1 MSLTINSYI
10 SSTKD
15 GLKPKFKPDLSYDF
29 KEIPKDSVEISSKKS
44 KKKFAN
50 LVAFT
55 GIAVGVATIA
65 FRLYKNKV
73 SKVVKIPEWVD
84 FQRAKTLKEAIKYG
98 RETFGIKNYI
108 GFEEK
113 DLDVVNWINEGIAN
127 IANAYKGQEFRV
139 PKGIAYQELD
149 KKSTLAGIVID
160 EESEFFEYCAFNK
173 AIFGDIDNKLKEK
186 IQKAIDDK
194 LLISD
199 SGLQLNI
206 LKPNDRFKQLLKMY
220 FDSKLTSFNDKV
232 ELYRY
237 IMEAYDVAND
247 IVSNQHNLL
256 ANINVGKTSPFKT
269 IFHEFGHL
277 QDMVQRPMAKG
288 NYKDTKK
295 YPKELKQWLEDKKKI
310 RIAQSV
316 SSYATEG
323 PGEFIAEVY
332 SKLLCGAEIKKEAL
346 ELYKEM
352 NGPSI
357 PGII

>member
-29 KEIPKDSVEISSKKS
+29 KEIPKDSVEISSSNSSKKS

-50 LVAFT
+50 LVAFA

-73 SKVVKIPEWVD
+73 SKVVKIPERVD

-149 KKSTLAGIVID
+149 KKSTLAGVVID

-173 AIFGDIDNKLKEK
+173 AIFVK
-186 IQKAIDDK
+186 
-194 LLISD
+194 
-199 SGLQLNI
+199 
-206 LKPNDRFKQLLKMY
+206 
-220 FDSKLTSFNDKV
+220 
-232 ELYRY
+232 
-237 IMEAYDVAND
+237 
-247 IVSNQHNLL
+247 H
-256 ANINVGKTSPFKT
+256 
-269 IFHEFGHL
+269 
-277 QDMVQRPMAKG
+277 
-288 NYKDTKK
+288 
-295 YPKELKQWLEDKKKI
+295 
-310 RIAQSV
+310 
-316 SSYATEG
+316 
-323 PGEFIAEVY
+323 
-332 SKLLCGAEIKKEAL
+332 
-346 ELYKEM
+346 
-352 NGPSI
+352 
-357 PGII
+357 